1 MARKR
6 MISPTIWED
15 PNFNNLTVTARL
27 AFVGM
32 ISNADDDGYLRGD
45 QRSLKR
51 LVFGFDET
59 LEDLMWY
66 EAIKKYKNLHFYE
79 VNGEIFCH
87 LLNWDKYQAQRDDR
101 RQASIYPVCTSC
113 QAGDGQVTAEV
124 SKLSKDKK
132 VSKEVSGGY
141 KKFLD
146 AKKQIGK
153 QIGKKI

>member
-15 PNFNNLTVTARL
+15 PAFNTLTITARL

-59 LEDLMWY
+59 LDDVMWY
-66 EAIKKYKNLHFYE
+66 EALKKYKNVHFYE
-79 VNGEIFCH
+79 NKGEIFCH

-101 RQASIYPVCTSC
+101 RQPSTYPQCSIC
-113 QAGDGQVTAEV
+113 QADDGQVTAKV
-124 SKLSKDKK
+124 SKLSKGSKQ
-132 VSKEVSGGY
+132 VSKGY
-141 KKFLD
+141 EKFQE
-146 AKKQIGK
+146 AKKTIGK
-153 QIGKKI
+153 PI